1 MMFYK
6 GQKFKNYIGQMCFIV
21 YMRADIIKLSYILSI
36 PYIEVWNKQDFEE
49 QIKLNKFI
57 YIPGISVNR
66 MNISDHLIEYQLNL
80 IGIEKLSDVEDYN
93 KLFITEK
100 QHKLFR
106 SYAIPLL
113 KKVFKFN
120 KAKAENTF
128 DWFLLQYGLNI
139 KNNEK

>member
-1 MMFYK
+1 MFYK

-21 YMRADIIKLSYILSI
+21 YMRADIIKLSYILSD
-36 PYIEVWNKQDFEE
+36 PYIEVWSKQDFEE

-57 YIPGISVNR
+57 SIPGISVNR

-80 IGIEKLSDVEDYN
+80 IGIEKLSDIKDYN
-93 KLFITEK
+93 KLTITEK

-120 KAKAENTF
+120 KSKAENTF
-128 DWFLLQYGLNI
+128 DWFLLQYGLNV
-139 KNNEK
+139 KNNE

>member
-1 MMFYK
+1 MFYK

-21 YMRADIIKLSYILSI
+21 YMRADIIKLSYILSV
-36 PYIEVWNKQDFEE
+36 PYIEVWNKQDFQE

-57 YIPGISVNR
+57 SIPGIPVNR

-80 IGIEKLSDVEDYN
+80 IGIEQLSDVETYT
-93 KLFITEK
+93 KLVITEN

-113 KKVFKFN
+113 KKIFKFN
-120 KAKAENTF
+120 KSKAENTF
-128 DWFLLQYGLNI
+128 DWFLLQYGLNV
-139 KNNEK
+139 KN

>member
-1 MMFYK
+1 MFYK

-21 YMRADIIKLSYILSI
+21 YMRADVIKLSYILSA
-36 PYIEVWNKQDFEE
+36 PYIEVWSKQDFQE

-57 YIPGISVNR
+57 SIPGISVNR

-80 IGIEKLSDVEDYN
+80 IGIEKLSDVKDYN
-93 KLFITEK
+93 KLTITEK
-100 QHKLFR
+100 QHNLFR

-128 DWFLLQYGLNI
+128 DWFLLQYGLKI
-139 KNNEK
+139 K

>member
-21 YMRADIIKLSYILSI
+21 YMRADIIKLSYILSV

-57 YIPGISVNR
+57 SIPGISVNR

-80 IGIEKLSDVEDYN
+80 IGIEKLSDVKDYN
-93 KLFITEK
+93 KLVITEK

-120 KAKAENTF
+120 KNKAENTF

-139 KNNEK
+139 KN

>member
-1 MMFYK
+1 MFYK

-21 YMRADIIKLSYILSI
+21 YMRADIIKLSYILSV
-36 PYIEVWNKQDFEE
+36 PYIEVWNKQDFQE

-57 YIPGISVNR
+57 HIPGKTVNR

-80 IGIEKLSDVEDYN
+80 IGIEKLSDVKNYN
-93 KLFITEK
+93 KLTITEK

-113 KKVFKFN
+113 KK
-120 KAKAENTF
+120 
-128 DWFLLQYGLNI
+128 YLNLI
-139 KNNEK
+139 KLKQKIHLIGFCYNMD

>member
-21 YMRADIIKLSYILSI
+21 YMRADVIKLSYILSV
-36 PYIEVWNKQDFEE
+36 PYIEVWNKQDFQE

-57 YIPGISVNR
+57 SIPGKSINR

-93 KLFITEK
+93 KLTITEK
-100 QHKLFR
+100 QYKLFR
-106 SYAIPLL
+106 SYVIPLL

-120 KAKAENTF
+120 KNKAESTF
-128 DWFLLQYGLNI
+128 GWFILQYGLNV
-139 KNNEK
+139 KN

>member
-1 MMFYK
+1 MMFCK

-21 YMRADIIKLSYILSI
+21 YMRADIIKLSYIFSV

-57 YIPGISVNR
+57 LIPGTSVNR

-80 IGIEKLSDVEDYN
+80 IGIEKLSDVKDYN
-93 KLFITEK
+93 KLTITEK
-100 QHKLFR
+100 QHNLFR

-120 KAKAENTF
+120 KSKAENTF
-128 DWFLLQYGLNI
+128 DWFLLQYGLII
-139 KNNEK
+139 KN

>member
-1 MMFYK
+1 MMFHK
-6 GQKFKNYIGQMCFIV
+6 RQKFKNYIGQMCFIV
-21 YMRADIIKLSYILSI
+21 YMRADIIKLSYILSV
-36 PYIEVWNKQDFEE
+36 PYIEVWNKEDFQE

-57 YIPGISVNR
+57 HISGISVNR

-93 KLFITEK
+93 KLTITEK
-100 QHKLFR
+100 QHRLFR

-120 KAKAENTF
+120 KNKAESTF
-128 DWFLLQYGLNI
+128 GWFILQYGLNI

>member
-21 YMRADIIKLSYILSI
+21 YMRADVIKLSYILSD
-36 PYIEVWNKQDFEE
+36 PYIEVWSKQDFQK

-57 YIPGISVNR
+57 SIPGISVNR

-80 IGIEKLSDVEDYN
+80 IGIEKLSDVKDYN
-93 KLFITEK
+93 KLTITEK

-106 SYAIPLL
+106 SYAITLL

-120 KAKAENTF
+120 KSKAENTF
-128 DWFLLQYGLNI
+128 DWFLLQYGLKI
-139 KNNEK
+139 K

>member
-21 YMRADIIKLSYILSI
+21 YMRADIIKLSYILSV

-57 YIPGISVNR
+57 SIPGTSVNR

-80 IGIEKLSDVEDYN
+80 IGIEKLSHVKDYN
-93 KLFITEK
+93 KLTITEK
-100 QHKLFR
+100 QHNLFR

-113 KKVFKFN
+113 KKIFKFN

-128 DWFLLQYGLNI
+128 DWFLLQYGLII
-139 KNNEK
+139 KE

>member
-21 YMRADIIKLSYILSI
+21 YMRADIIKLSYILSD
-36 PYIEVWNKQDFEE
+36 PYIEVWNKQDFQE

-57 YIPGISVNR
+57 SIPGISVNR
-66 MNISDHLIEYQLNL
+66 MNISDHI
-80 IGIEKLSDVEDYN
+80 KDYN
-93 KLFITEK
+93 KLTITEN

-106 SYAIPLL
+106 SYAKQKK

-120 KAKAENTF
+120 KNKAENTF

-139 KNNEK
+139 KN

>member
-21 YMRADIIKLSYILSI
+21 YMRADIIKLSYILSV

-57 YIPGISVNR
+57 SIPGTSVNR

-80 IGIEKLSDVEDYN
+80 IGIEKLSDVKNYN
-93 KLFITEK
+93 KLTITEK
-100 QHKLFR
+100 QHNLFR

-113 KKVFKFN
+113 KKIFKFN

-128 DWFLLQYGLNI
+128 DWFLLQYGLII
-139 KNNEK
+139 KN

>member
-1 MMFYK
+1 MMFCK

-21 YMRADIIKLSYILSI
+21 YMRADIIKLSYILSV

-57 YIPGISVNR
+57 LIPGTSVNR

-80 IGIEKLSDVEDYN
+80 IGIEKLSDVKDYN
-93 KLFITEK
+93 KLTITEK
-100 QHKLFR
+100 QHNLFR

-120 KAKAENTF
+120 KSKAENTF
-128 DWFLLQYGLNI
+128 DWFLLQYGLII
-139 KNNEK
+139 KN

>member
-21 YMRADIIKLSYILSI
+21 YMRADIIKLSYILSG
-36 PYIEVWNKQDFEE
+36 PYIEVWSKQDFEE

-57 YIPGISVNR
+57 PIPGISVNR
-66 MNISDHLIEYQLNL
+66 MNISDHLIQYQLNL
-80 IGIEKLSDVEDYN
+80 IGIEKLSDVENYN
-93 KLFITEK
+93 KLTITEK
-100 QHKLFR
+100 QHNLFR

-128 DWFLLQYGLNI
+128 DWFLLQYGLII
-139 KNNEK
+139 KE

>member
-21 YMRADIIKLSYILSI
+21 YMRADIIKLSYILYV
-36 PYIEVWNKQDFEE
+36 PYIEVWNKQDFQE

-57 YIPGISVNR
+57 SIPGIPVNR

-80 IGIEKLSDVEDYN
+80 IGIEKLSNVENYN
-93 KLFITEK
+93 KLTITEK

-120 KAKAENTF
+120 KSKAENTF

-139 KNNEK
+139 KSYE

>member
-21 YMRADIIKLSYILSI
+21 YMRADIIKLSYILSDS
-36 PYIEVWNKQDFEE
+36 YIEVWNKQDFQE

-57 YIPGISVNR
+57 HIPGTSVNR

-80 IGIEKLSDVEDYN
+80 VGIEKLSDVENYN
-93 KLFITEK
+93 KLTITEN

-113 KKVFKFN
+113 KKIFKFN
-120 KAKAENTF
+120 KSKSENTF
-128 DWFLLQYGLNI
+128 DWFLLQYGLNV
-139 KNNEK
+139 KN